1 MGEHGGGRRAPL
13 PTLAATLAHCAPPP
27 PVLAVGRE
35 ERGEEELGEKEE
47 RMRLGERIGV
57 GIGAGERGGVG
68 EAGREREE
76 GGGRIKKEWEEEG

>member
-1 MGEHGGGRRAPL
+1 
-13 PTLAATLAHCAPPP
+13 
-27 PVLAVGRE
+27 VLAVGRE

-57 GIGAGERGGVG
+57 GIGAGKREGVG

-76 GGGRIKKEWEEEG
+76 GGRERRGVQGALDAA